1 MRCAARIIVTNGN
14 PDPVVT
20 GKHSDAP
27 DGRLLD
33 VAQIR
38 RHLKDVIDVQ
48 VGTPTR
54 TLVVDALGS
63 AKRATAAIMPT
74 SQALTRQIN
83 RYRRNQ
89 NIPAIPKTV
98 EDVTLPDR
106 FKVTLKN
113 DSNRNFVLHDD
124 GPVEDR
130 MIVFGTLDNI
140 KMLERA
146 ESVYADGT
154 FDVVP
159 LIFKQLYS
167 IHGRPKLS
175 NTPWQLFI
183 NDFFGLYR

>member
-38 RHLKDVIDVQ
+38 NHLKDAIDVQ

-54 TLVVDALGS
+54 SLVVDALGS

-83 RYRRNQ
+83 RYRRNK

-98 EDVTLPDR
+98 EDIILPDR
-106 FKVTLKN
+106 FKVTLKGE
-113 DSNRNFVLHDD
+113 NFILHDD

-130 MIVFGTLDNI
+130 MIIFGTLDNI

-146 ESVYADGT
+146 EAVYADGT
-154 FDVVP
+154 FDVAP
-159 LIFKQLYS
+159 LIFKQMYS
-167 IHGRPKLS
+167 IHGGP
-175 NTPWQLFI
+175 
-183 NDFFGLYR
+183 